1 MRTILASNRGT
12 LLELGTTPIVS
23 AGLIL
28 QLFGG
33 AQILDVNFDL
43 KSDRELFQ
51 SAQKRKSSNFNI
63 PRLLLATLK
72 ILISRL
78 RLKPFLV

>member
-12 LLELGTTPIVS
+12 LLELGTTPIVT

-28 QLFGG
+28 QVFGG

-51 SAQKRKSSNFNI
+51 SAQKRMYKSKKKIVISSNTF
-63 PRLLLATLK
+63 
-72 ILISRL
+72 S
-78 RLKPFLV
+78 